1 MLEGLIRI
9 LEITGI
15 QTCFQYLAYAFSRS
29 HRAFQQPP
37 DLIPST
43 AALLTKIAEVI

>member
-1 MLEGLIRI
+1 MLEELSRI

-29 HRAFQQPP
+29 YRAFP
-37 DLIPST
+37 T
-43 AALLTKIAEVI
+43 AA